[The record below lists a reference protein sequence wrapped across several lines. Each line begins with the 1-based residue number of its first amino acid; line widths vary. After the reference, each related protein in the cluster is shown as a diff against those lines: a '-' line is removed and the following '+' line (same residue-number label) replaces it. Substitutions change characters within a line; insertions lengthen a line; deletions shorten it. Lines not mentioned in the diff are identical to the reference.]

1 MESKRSRNQQK
12 TNPNQPNNT
21 PKTGQLLD
29 PKSVAKA
36 SLDLAIEMLNLS
48 MGLVVIVQ
56 DDTLPII
63 LASHNLSTEWQKMFV
78 ALSRE
83 HSDDYLR
90 RAIKTER
97 PVVFRDAS
105 AQVPSAQIQLFQQSN
120 WGGMVFFPFVVP
132 GDLAGVLVV
141 GDTHPREFQ
150 PDDMTMLI
158 VLTQQISS
166 GLQNAWVLA
175 KTQRQLNEAKA
186 VADAAN
192 VVVSSL
198 DLDQILNY
206 IMVEVTTRLQTEA
219 AALLLL
225 DSVQNELEFA
235 AAAGPASDT
244 LVGVR
249 LPMGQGIVGWVA
261 ERNEAL
267 LVPDVA
273 KDERFFQ
280 GLDTETET
288 VSQSIL
294 CVPLRS
300 REQLIGVVEVINK
313 KQGQFS
319 LADQRLLE
327 ALATFAAVAIENAR
341 LFDEANR
348 QIEQATLYARDLSE
362 AYKRERKERAAL
374 DRLRFNFLN
383 VVGHELKTPL
393 TVMLQGLEALQNPN
407 RGALNA
413 EQREILDMIGDQ
425 SEQLG
430 QLIDGLVAF
439 ATFSARQ
446 GTMKFKPVSFAEV
459 LEDVIALSYFK
470 TARQNINLKDER
482 QTELPTLLL
491 DKERM
496 SEAISHLVDNAVK
509 YSNLGSEVIIRS
521 DVVDGQL
528 KIDIIDCGQGIPAD
542 QIDNI
547 WDSFTQMNTTMERG
561 LEGLGLGLA
570 IARYIIEAHSG
581 TISVSSEL
589 GVGTTFTIQL
599 PVKPLR

>member
-1 MESKRSRNQQK
+1 MESKSSRSQQK
-12 TNPNQPNNT
+12 TGPNQLDSSQ
-21 PKTGQLLD
+21 KTRQLLD
-29 PKSVAKA
+29 PKDVAKTL
-36 SLDLAIEMLNLS
+36 LDLAIEMLNLS
-48 MGLVVIVQ
+48 MGLVVIMQ
-56 DDTLPII
+56 EDTSPIV
-63 LASHNLSTEWQKMFV
+63 LAAHNLSVEWQKVFV
-78 ALSRE
+78 TLNRE
-83 HSDDYLR
+83 QSEYLR
-90 RAIKTER
+90 KTIKTER
-97 PVVFRDAS
+97 PVIFDDA
-105 AQVPSAQIQLFQQSN
+105 QTQPPSAKIKLFQQSG
-120 WGGMVFFPFVVP
+120 WGGMIFFPFFVP
-132 GDLAGVLVV
+132 GDLAGVLVI
-141 GDTHPREFQ
+141 GDSAPRKFL
-150 PDDMTMLI
+150 PDDITLLV

-166 GLQNAWVLA
+166 GLQNAWLLA
-175 KTQRQLNEAKA
+175 KTQRQLNEAKTVVA
-186 VADAAN
+186 VAN

-198 DLDQILNY
+198 DLNQILSH
-206 IMVEVTTRLQTEA
+206 IMTEVMARLNTEA
-219 AALLLL
+219 AALLLI
-225 DSVQNELEFA
+225 DSVRNELEFV

-267 LVPDVA
+267 LVPNVV
-273 KDERFFQ
+273 KDPRFFH

-362 AYKRERKERAAL
+362 AYKRERKQRAAL

-393 TVMLQGLEALQNPN
+393 TVILQGLETLQHPS
-407 RGALNA
+407 RGLLNT
-413 EQREILDMIGDQ
+413 EQQEILGMIENQ

-446 GTMKFKPVSFAEV
+446 GTMKFKPIPFAEV

-470 TARQNINLKDER
+470 TTRQNINLKDER
-482 QTELPTLLL
+482 QTELPILLL

-496 SEAISHLVDNAVK
+496 SEAIGHLVDNAVK
-509 YSNLGSEVIIRS
+509 YSNSNGEIIIRS
-521 DVVDGQL
+521 GVTDANLNIDV
-528 KIDIIDCGQGIPAD
+528 IDCGQGIPPD

-581 TISVSSEL
+581 TISVLSDL
-589 GVGTTFTIQL
+589 DVGTTFTIQL
-599 PVKPLR
+599 PVKSLR